1 MSSALRNQVTI
12 IGDFGRDPQITT
24 FESGA
29 MVARFSIDTGE
40 EKRKVSLRSRTHRM
54 FAWGATAEFIHRFC
68 NAGRRVAVTGRLVNR
83 TYLSPEGATRKVT
96 EVEVRQVVIL

>member
-1 MSSALRNQVTI
+1 MASLRNQVTI
-12 IGDFGRDPQITT
+12 IGDFGRDTQITT

-40 EKRKVSLRSRTHRM
+40 VKRKISLRSRTHRM

-68 NAGRRVAVTGRLVNR
+68 DTGRRVAVTGRLVNR
-83 TYLSPEGATRKVT
+83 TYLSPQGTTRKVT